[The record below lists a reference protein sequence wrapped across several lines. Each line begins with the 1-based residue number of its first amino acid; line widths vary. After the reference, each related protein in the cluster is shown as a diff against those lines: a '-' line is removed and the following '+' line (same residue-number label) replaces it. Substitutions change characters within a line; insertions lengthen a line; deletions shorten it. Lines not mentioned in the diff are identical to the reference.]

1 MPRQTND
8 FPKAF
13 PFFLRLGHATDVI
26 FSEAQLGLVFGAL
39 QRFSIELAP
48 LLPCYDPNATANGCV
63 FDARAAQR
71 AIDFFHECLTFTT
84 GEWRGRPFVLQPW
97 QAAVFSKLPD
107 RKPERTLLFSPPRQ
121 SFPRVV

>member
-8 FPKAF
+8 FPEAF

-48 LLPCYDPNATANGCV
+48 LLPCLAMLYA
-63 FDARAAQR
+63 
-71 AIDFFHECLTFTT
+71 
-84 GEWRGRPFVLQPW
+84 
-97 QAAVFSKLPD
+97 
-107 RKPERTLLFSPPRQ
+107 PE
-121 SFPRVV
+121 SFCENRSFR